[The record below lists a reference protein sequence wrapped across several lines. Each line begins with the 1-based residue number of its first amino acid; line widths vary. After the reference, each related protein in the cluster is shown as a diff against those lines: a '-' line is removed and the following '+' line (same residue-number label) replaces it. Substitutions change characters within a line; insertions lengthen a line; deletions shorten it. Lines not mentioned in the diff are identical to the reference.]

1 MLDEYNGPGI
11 SCGVSL
17 KLLLYRAYLSHC
29 TPLQTTIIALEFDAG
44 VVIAADS
51 RTSCGNYVW
60 NRLAD
65 KLTPITDRIVCCRSG
80 SASQTQALAN
90 AVMYIMNTLEY
101 NLGEPVLVYD
111 AAATFRNQ
119 IYGSSL
125 QASFI
130 VAGWDR
136 KKGGQVYS
144 IPVSGMLVR
153 EHFAISGSGSPFI
166 QGYIMAE
173 YRQGMSLEECI
184 ELVQNA
190 VRLAII
196 YDNASGGV
204 VRVGVI
210 TKDGMQTKVFSKMD
224 DEIVEV
230 TNKILWTLEFG
241 KW

>member
-1 MLDEYNGPGI
+1 M
-11 SCGVSL
+11 
-17 KLLLYRAYLSHC
+17 
-29 TPLQTTIIALEFDAG
+29 QTTIIALEYDAG

-90 AVMYIMNTLEY
+90 VVMHVMNTLEIS
-101 NLGEPVLVYD
+101 LGEPVLVYD

-119 IYGSSL
+119 IYRNRNSL
-125 QASFI
+125 LTSII
-130 VAGWDR
+130 VAGWDPV
-136 KKGGQVYS
+136 KGGQVYS
-144 IPVSGMLVR
+144 IPLTGLLVR
-153 EHFAISGSGSPFI
+153 EHCAVSGSGSVFI
-166 QGYIMAE
+166 QGYITAE
-173 YRQGMSLEECI
+173 YRQGMPLEECI
-184 ELVQNA
+184 ELVRKA

-196 YDNASGGV
+196 HDNASGGV

-210 TKDGMQTKVFSKMD
+210 TKDGMQTEVFTKMD

-241 KW
+241 QW